1 MDVLRDKAGL
11 SNIRLII
18 LVFVVLSGIAA
29 ALLYFPPIL
38 THTEAQKT
46 SGEITFTD
54 SAGNPLTGAISLS
67 GDGVSSGP
75 PKPDVNLISW
85 HGIPGTIISYDDFA
99 TKGISINLRISG
111 DSPKGRVVLENYGI
125 NQPGSVNVSA
135 PGTPVKYVEVNS
147 SGVSFS
153 NADISIKYTDAE
165 VSGLD
170 VNNLTIYKYDG
181 AMQVWNE
188 LPTKIDA
195 VNNILG
201 TTVNSLSVF
210 AIVAPSPEWDINVI
224 DTSGSLVNSTVEI
237 FENNSLVKSYRK
249 VNNSGLIGLAFPII
263 TEPAVIFYSIL
274 DFFLPVASAAPD
286 NPKTFKIDAIPTK
299 NAALKLE
306 NASVHGKGKV
316 ILDDFGKKNPVP
328 VPVPGKV
335 VKFVEI
341 SAENISFSS
350 AEVTI
355 HYSKAELNNVNENT
369 LVVYHWNVTQWE
381 MLETIRDITNSTLSA
396 GTGSLSPFAITGQE
410 SLVKKSGIVHLTGD
424 ISDCVK
430 CHDVSNTTNNSIAKV
445 DVSKMN
451 SSSNATHQNLNH
463 LANKTNLLSDPVNKA
478 CWACHTNG
486 TEFNTT
492 IIITGCVACHN
503 ATYNLTYTDADRI
516 NDLSARKI
524 YNHIPY
530 NYTIE
535 VTAGLGYKIT
545 SDLNSS
551 VDCAACH
558 IKSMGGFNTSGF
570 YISGGD
576 AIDAIYSNI
585 SHYATNTSLI
595 KNSTNCSLCHK
606 SPANATEWYAN
617 LTRHPAKSQ
626 DCGNCHNKSTNAN
639 DTFHS
644 QPWFYSYSI
653 HGGIDVPSLTY
664 DRGFDWEQ
672 DDFNESNSVPSDS
685 EPCYACHGS
694 ANSGTI
700 ATNLQSVKLCENCH
714 LPNTTSLFTGPNRT
728 TFYSLRS
735 DINDTLPY
743 VYSHINYSNITGT
756 NVSVPSQGG
765 TATYS
770 TTCYSYNAVTG
781 EGTCHAAPY
790 FNKSNFGGYYAQ
802 YNDASVPV
810 GKYDPPHWTVPIDRM
825 PNTTNCLFCHNQ
837 SIETIRNGW
846 GNAMQVNASNMFGN
860 RYAIS
865 NNSCYTCHTRNQSMP
880 VDFHSN
886 EVVLGGGPGCLDC
899 HNNSNPQNFTG
910 LHYIDG
916 ANFSISVHANINS
929 NNASGYGINA
939 SCWACHNSSGYV
951 VANNTHP
958 DKRDTPYTCTDC
970 HLANGS
976 NAGAYNA
983 TIISNHYRNGTNI
996 RALDNKTSDLASC
1009 IGCHENENISGMRI
1023 PNNDTDYGSYASD
1036 GIGVNG
1042 GNTSF
1047 YHYGANRSNFGKTAG
1062 SYDYCIYCH
1071 NSNST
1076 GEFNGVF
1083 QDVAN
1088 RSISNHSLRYNSSS
1102 PSCSVSECHN
1112 STNASLHSAQLIK
1125 PDINITLYNS
1135 SYCLGCHGLNT
1146 SNGTTNY
1153 TGAVTT
1159 YKEMHNNTV
1168 NCTECHTGPNKTN
1181 IHPMTYLQPN
1191 SQPNGN
1197 YTTANQ
1203 TAVNCTDCH
1212 QQNTLDLIL
1221 SNKPPKV
1228 STVQHGDNPLNGS
1241 FWNGTQQGY
1250 WTNTS
1255 QQSMCDYCHGDA
1267 RHNATGLGKPSN
1279 WSGSNIMNSSI
1290 TSNGN
1295 WCAGCHYL
1303 GYSNNGKNY
1312 INMTLAFTG
1321 ANLSVPP
1328 EITNSSSYSP
1338 YNVSGYY
1345 NHSLTPDYND
1355 STCKGCHSKSQ
1366 STDNIKEF
1374 VHNISTGLCT
1384 SCHFNYDYMNGSS
1397 VNKPD
1402 KYVNST
1408 MFNSSP
1414 HGSLA
1419 CEDCHT
1425 KGHNNTGARKACE
1438 DCHAV
1443 VQQIPIPADKRSD
1456 YRHNITS
1463 IPYNYNGTNVL
1474 NITDCTVCH
1483 DSALYNNAIA
1493 TYGYNKTIDCNY
1505 CHTYPDKTY
1514 S

>member
-1 MDVLRDKAGL
+1 MVKKMDILRDRAGL
-11 SNIRLII
+11 SKTRLII

-46 SGEITFTD
+46 SGEITFID

-75 PKPDVNLISW
+75 PRPNVNLISW

-99 TKGISINLRISG
+99 TRGLSINLWISG

-125 NQPGSVNVSA
+125 NQPASVNVSA

-153 NADISIKYTDAE
+153 NVDLSIKYTDAE
-165 VSGLD
+165 VKGLD

-181 AMQVWNE
+181 AMQVWSE
-188 LPTKIDA
+188 LPTKIDVA
-195 VNNILG
+195 NNILG

-210 AIVAPSPEWDINVI
+210 AVVAPSPEWDINVI

-249 VNNSGLIGLAFPII
+249 VNNSGLIGLTFPII

-306 NASVHGKGKV
+306 NASVRGKGKV
-316 ILDDFGKKNPVP
+316 ILDDYGKKNPVP

-350 AEVTI
+350 AEITI
-355 HYSKAELNNVNENT
+355 HYSKAELNNVDERT
-369 LVVYHWNVTQWE
+369 LVIYHWNVTQWE
-381 MLETIRDITNSTLSA
+381 QLETIRDITNSTLSA
-396 GTGSLSPFAITGQE
+396 GTVSLSPFAISGQE
-410 SLVKKSGIVHLTGD
+410 SLVISHPGEG
-424 ISDCVK
+424 ISDCVN
-430 CHDVSNTTNNSIAKV
+430 CHDVSNTTNTISKV
-445 DVSKMN
+445 DVSAMN
-451 SSSNATHQNLNH
+451 SSSDAIHKNLNRNATNTTQ
-463 LANKTNLLSDPVNKA
+463 LSDLVDKA

-492 IIITGCVACHN
+492 IIVTGCVACHN
-503 ATYNLTYTDADRI
+503 ATVNLTYTDTLRF
-516 NDLSARKI
+516 NDLSAKKI
-524 YNHIPY
+524 YNHIPA
-530 NYTIE
+530 NYTTDI
-535 VTAGLGYKIT
+535 YKIT
-545 SDLNSS
+545 SDFWNSS

-576 AIDAIYSNI
+576 ATDAIYSNI

-595 KNSTNCSLCHK
+595 KPSTNCSLCHK
-606 SPANATEWYAN
+606 SSANATDWYAN
-617 LTRHPAKSQ
+617 LTRHPAKTQAVSF
-626 DCGNCHNKSTNAN
+626 CANCHNDTNA
-639 DTFHS
+639 TTLHF
-644 QPWFYSYSI
+644 QPLRLPWVI
-653 HGGIDVPSLTY
+653 HGGWKTGG
-664 DRGFDWEQ
+664 GFDWE
-672 DDFNESNSVPSDS
+672 NNSATIDGAA
-685 EPCYACHGS
+685 CYACHGTGVPGEIS
-694 ANSGTI
+694 A
-700 ATNLQSVKLCENCH
+700 NLQSVKLCENCH
-714 LPNTTSLFTGPNRT
+714 INVSSIFTGPNRT
-728 TFYSLRS
+728 AFYSLRS

-743 VYSHINYSNITGT
+743 VYSHTNYSNITGT
-756 NVSVPSQGG
+756 NVSVSSQGG
-765 TATYS
+765 TATYP
-770 TTCYSYNAVTG
+770 TTCYAYNAVTG

-802 YNDASVPV
+802 YNYPDGP
-810 GKYDPPHWTVPIDRM
+810 GDKYDPPHWTVPIDRM
-825 PNTTNCLFCHNQ
+825 PNTTNCLFCHSQ
-837 SIETIRNGW
+837 SNATIRKGW
-846 GNAMQVNASNMFGN
+846 GNATQVTAGNMFGN

-865 NNSCYTCHTRNQSMP
+865 NDSCYTCHTRNQSMP
-880 VDFHSN
+880 MDLHSN

-910 LHYIDG
+910 LNYIDG
-916 ANFSISVHANINS
+916 ANFSISVHANMNS

-958 DKRDTPYTCTDC
+958 DKRDTPYTCPDC

-996 RALDNKTSDLASC
+996 RALDNRTSDLASC
-1009 IGCHENENISGMRI
+1009 LGCHENVSGMI
-1023 PNNDTDYGSYASD
+1023 TANNDTDYGSFASD
-1036 GIGVNG
+1036 GVGVSG
-1042 GNTSF
+1042 GNMSF
-1047 YHYGANRSNFGKTAG
+1047 YHYGFNRSNFGITAG

-1071 NSNST
+1071 RNAT
-1076 GEFNGVF
+1076 GEFSSVF
-1083 QDVAN
+1083 QDNAN
-1088 RSISNHSLRYNSSS
+1088 RSISNHSLRYNSSN
-1102 PSCSVSECHN
+1102 PSCSVSVCHN
-1112 STNASLHSAQLIK
+1112 STNSSLHGAQLIK
-1125 PDINITLYNS
+1125 PNINITLYNS
-1135 SYCLGCHGLNT
+1135 TYCLGCHGLDA

-1159 YKEMHNNTV
+1159 YKEMHNNSV
-1168 NCTECHTGPNKTN
+1168 NCTECHTGPDKKN

-1191 SQPNGN
+1191 GT
-1197 YTTANQ
+1197 YDTGNQ

-1212 QQNTLDLIL
+1212 QQNTLDSQL
-1221 SNKPPKV
+1221 SRMPPKV
-1228 STVQHGDNPLNGS
+1228 STVQHGNTSLNSS
-1241 FWNGTQQGY
+1241 FWNGTQEGY

-1255 QQSMCDYCHGDA
+1255 QESMCDYCHGDS
-1267 RHNATGLGKPSN
+1267 RHNATGLGRPSN

-1295 WCAGCHYL
+1295 WCAGCHYQ
-1303 GYSNNGKNY
+1303 GYSNSEKFN
-1312 INMTLAFTG
+1312 INMTQAFTG
-1321 ANLSVPP
+1321 VNLSVPP
-1328 EITNSSSYSP
+1328 EITNSSTYSP
-1338 YNVSGYY
+1338 YNLSGYY
-1345 NHSLTPDYND
+1345 NHSLKPDYND
-1355 STCKGCHSKSQ
+1355 TTCKGCHGKSL
-1366 STDNIKEF
+1366 STGTISEF
-1374 VHNISTGLCT
+1374 MHNINTGLCT
-1384 SCHFNYDYMNGSS
+1384 SCHFSYDYMNGS

-1408 MFNSSP
+1408 MFFASP

-1425 KGHNNTGARKACE
+1425 RGHNDIGARKACE
-1438 DCHAV
+1438 DCHAY
-1443 VQQIPIPADKRSD
+1443 QSD
-1456 YRHNITS
+1456 PKNETDRHNITS
-1463 IPYNYNGTNVL
+1463 SPSTYNYNGINVV

-1483 DSALYNNAIA
+1483 DSSYYNNATA